1 MEKKLY
7 RSRSKKVI
15 AGVGGGLG
23 DYIGVDPVIIRILL
37 ILFTI
42 FNGIGILVYII
53 LWIVVQEEPYN
64 NIVVDN
70 NNVNNAENI
79 SSENPPVSNIAQE
92 NKVTPENSSNK
103 GRVIFGAI
111 LIGVGLMFL
120 SDRFIPSFD
129 FEVLFMSALIL
140 LGLFLIFNST
150 NKPEKKLWNHQ
161 IYFGDSLL

>member
-7 RSRSKKVI
+7 RSRTKKVI
-15 AGVGGGLG
+15 AGIGGGLG

-42 FNGIGILVYII
+42 LSGFGILVYII
-53 LWIVVQEEPYN
+53 LWVVIQEEPYDNSIINGTQN
-64 NIVVDN
+64 NSQ
-70 NNVNNAENI
+70 NI
-79 SSENPPVSNIAQE
+79 SSNNPEINSTGISQE
-92 NKVTPENSSNK
+92 NNANQQNKIIPESSNK

-129 FEVLFMSALIL
+129 FEVLFMTAIIL

-150 NKPEKKLWNHQ
+150 NKTEKKL
-161 IYFGDSLL
+161 

>member
-42 FNGIGILVYII
+42 FSGFGILVYII
-53 LWIVVQEEPYN
+53 LWVVIQEEPYEK
-64 NIVVDN
+64 IVN
-70 NNVNNAENI
+70 ENKNVQNNAENI
-79 SSENPPVSNIAQE
+79 SSDIPPVSNFTQE

-120 SDRFIPSFD
+120 SERFIPSFD
-129 FEVLFMSALIL
+129 FEVLFMSAIIL

-150 NKPEKKLWNHQ
+150 NKTEKK
-161 IYFGDSLL
+161 I

>member
-7 RSRSKKVI
+7 RSRTKKVI
-15 AGVGGGLG
+15 AGIGGGLG

-42 FNGIGILVYII
+42 FSGFGILVYII
-53 LWIVVQEEPYN
+53 LWVVIQEEPYDNSIINDGQKNSAN
-64 NIVVDN
+64 NYSDN
-70 NNVNNAENI
+70 SEINSNGISQEKNI
-79 SSENPPVSNIAQE
+79 NSQTKI
-92 NKVTPENSSNK
+92 TPETSNK

-129 FEVLFMSALIL
+129 FEVLFMSAIIL
-140 LGLFLIFNST
+140 LGLFLILNSA
-150 NKPEKKLWNHQ
+150 NKTEKKL
-161 IYFGDSLL
+161 